1 MAPQEALPEKPVPLR
16 ALTLKMALPEAAP
29 LKEELSP
36 VAQHSKAYQPSI
48 LPMDPPRRSKDY
60 RK

>member
-1 MAPQEALPEKPVPLR
+1 VPLR

-48 LPMDPPRRSKDY
+48 LPMDSLRRSKDY